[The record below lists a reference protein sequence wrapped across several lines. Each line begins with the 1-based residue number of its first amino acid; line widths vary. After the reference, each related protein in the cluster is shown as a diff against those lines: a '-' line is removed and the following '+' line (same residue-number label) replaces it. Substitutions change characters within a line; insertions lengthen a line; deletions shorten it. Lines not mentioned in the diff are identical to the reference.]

1 MKKIILIGSG
11 GHAKSC
17 VDVIEM
23 EKKFKIIGFV
33 DKNSKE
39 LLGYKKIG
47 SDDDLKKLLKIT
59 KYAHIGIGKIKNDN
73 FREKIFSKLKK
84 IGFKL
89 PIIISPRAYVSKNS
103 KIKEGTIIMH
113 DVLVNA
119 GSEIGKN
126 CIINTKSLIEHD
138 TKISDHCHIATSAIV
153 NGDCKIGKNSF
164 VGSSSIIRQGI
175 VVKKNSFIKAK
186 SLIYKNN

>member
-1 MKKIILIGSG
+1 
-11 GHAKSC
+11 
-17 VDVIEM
+17 M
-23 EKKFKIIGFV
+23 EKKFKIVGFV
-33 DKNSKE
+33 DKNSKK

-47 SDDDLKKLLKIT
+47 SDADLKKLLKIT
-59 KYAHIGIGKIKNDN
+59 KYAHIGIGQIKNDN
-73 FREKIFSKLKK
+73 FREKIFLKLKK

-89 PIIISPRAYVSKNS
+89 PIIISPRAYVSKNR

-138 TKISDHCHIATSAIV
+138 TKISDHCHIATSAVV

-164 VGSSSIIRQGI
+164 VGSSSIIIQSVI
-175 VVKKNSFIKAK
+175 VKKNSFIKAK